1 MPGES
6 AAGDETSSRA
16 AASGRAWQVH
26 AQAASSR
33 GNNGLPASAFSSG
46 AIIQACLGHK
56 STVLLE
62 RPAWPCLCCSMQR
75 ICRPHK
81 PTCP

>member
-1 MPGES
+1 MCRSQLWDLDDTCS
-6 AAGDETSSRA
+6 AGAID
-16 AASGRAWQVH
+16 
-26 AQAASSR
+26 ASSR

-81 PTCP
+81 PSCP

>member
-1 MPGES
+1 
-6 AAGDETSSRA
+6 
-16 AASGRAWQVH
+16 
-26 AQAASSR
+26 

-81 PTCP
+81 PSCP